1 MEPELIKKIDD
12 LERKIDESTRQLNKL
27 RRYFLWT
34 LIISVAAIILPLIGL
49 IFLIPKFLSYYQGL
63 NF

>member
-12 LERKIDESTRQLNKL
+12 LERKIDESTRQLNQL

-34 LIISVAAIILPLIGL
+34 LIISAAAIILPLVGL
-49 IFLIPKFLSYYQGL
+49 IFLIPKLLSYYQGL